1 VILVNFEDHIEIVM
15 MPQTTE
21 MIGQSFRQL
30 KKLVA
35 AFDKVGF
42 AVDAFLGYLTTS
54 PLNLGT
60 GLKL

>member
-1 VILVNFEDHIEIVM
+1 M